1 MLDGQRSR
9 LQDHPRWRMS
19 SLRILIHLVDVYR
32 PLSISSRRTIRGTS
46 LLLLSHKLV
55 PLHSYTLLSVHRYH
69 LPKSPRLITHEK
81 SLRRITH
88 RLLLALLPYC
98 TRPSVRRY
106 RLPMLSRLIISL
118 LRLRLRRLLR
128 LSSLVRREVLL
139 VLSDND

>member
-1 MLDGQRSR
+1 MLDEQRSR
-9 LQDHPRWRMS
+9 LQDHLRWRMP

-32 PLSISSRRTIRGTS
+32 PLSISSRRTARGTS

-55 PLHSYTLLSVHRYH
+55 LLPCYTLLSVRHYH
-69 LPKSPRLITHEK
+69 PPKSPRLITHEK

-106 RLPMLSRLIISL
+106 RPPMLSRLIISL
-118 LRLRLRRLLR
+118 LRLRLRRLLHH
-128 LSSLVRREVLL
+128 SSPVHQEALL